1 MGTASRR
8 ERHSP
13 RRLAE
18 KLLRIRLSL
27 DLSQN
32 GMLRKMGSPEKLSQS
47 NISGYERG
55 GREPPLL
62 ILLEYAR
69 AAGVDM
75 EVLVDDSLDLPEK
88 LPAGQKRKE
97 AKRGVAANA
106 AAKSPGARK
115 R

>member
-13 RRLAE
+13 SRLAE
-18 KLLRIRLSL
+18 KLLHIRLAL

-32 GMLRKMGSPEKLSQS
+32 GILRRLGSPEKITQS

-55 GREPPLL
+55 VREPPLL

-69 AAGVDM
+69 IAGVYM
-75 EVLVDDSLDLPEK
+75 EVLVNDSLDLPER
-88 LPAGQKRKE
+88 LPASPKSEGIKMKTASTSA
-97 AKRGVAANA
+97 AKRGQ
-106 AAKSPGARK
+106 REH
-115 R
+115 

>member
-18 KLLRIRLSL
+18 KLLQIRLAL

-32 GMLRKMGSPEKLSQS
+32 GMLRKLGSPEKLSQS

-55 GREPPLL
+55 LREPPLL
-62 ILLEYAR
+62 ILMEYAR
-69 AAGVDM
+69 AAGVYM
-75 EVLVDDSLDLPEK
+75 EVLVDDSLNLPERM
-88 LPAGQKRKE
+88 PASPMSE
-97 AKRGVAANA
+97 GVR
-106 AAKSPGARK
+106 RK
-115 R
+115 RSSRNKV